1 MVKANNRIPES
12 LKCFKIYESQ
22 ERFDTIFT
30 RVKNTPKLL
39 LLTNFH
45 WKYYTYACDFNY
57 LSAQLCKNDY
67 TILAYVSDFQ
77 KIFKKYIHR
86 REGKE

>member
-45 WKYYTYACDFNY
+45 
-57 LSAQLCKNDY
+57 
-67 TILAYVSDFQ
+67 
-77 KIFKKYIHR
+77 
-86 REGKE
+86 